1 MLLGDVI
8 ARFEDE
14 AFVNETLL
22 ALDDLALTA
31 RVLTG
36 AAENKVSA
44 GEFAA
49 QSVGQFVNGASDEE
63 WLTLIGLMSR
73 AENPGLGYTALA
85 WPAYGWVAAALVLV
99 TLMTVQGLGFLTPVN
114 VLVCLEMQKSEPD
127 MNRIGFWM
135 RYYFYAVAMQGV
147 MQIAILV
154 VMTRFRTGI

>member
-8 ARFEDE
+8 ARLEDE

-73 AENPGLGYTALA
+73 AENPGQVFLRRVLSNAL
-85 WPAYGWVAAALVLV
+85 P
-99 TLMTVQGLGFLTPVN
+99 
-114 VLVCLEMQKSEPD
+114 
-127 MNRIGFWM
+127 
-135 RYYFYAVAMQGV
+135 
-147 MQIAILV
+147 
-154 VMTRFRTGI
+154 RTQECGCA